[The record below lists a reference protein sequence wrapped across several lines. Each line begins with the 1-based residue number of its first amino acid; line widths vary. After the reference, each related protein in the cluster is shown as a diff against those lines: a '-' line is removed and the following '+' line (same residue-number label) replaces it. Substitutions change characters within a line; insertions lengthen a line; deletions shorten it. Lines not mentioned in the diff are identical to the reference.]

1 MLKAVGHPVA
11 VANANANVKAVAR
24 HFIGSVDEDAVG
36 QALNDLA
43 ELDEG
48 AFEKWDAAAR
58 EKGWLK

>member
-1 MLKAVGHPVA
+1 M
-11 VANANANVKAVAR
+11 AR

-43 ELDEG
+43 DLGDA
-48 AFEKWDAAAR
+48 AFDKWDAAAR